1 MQKRIIL
8 ALIITS
14 LLSISFVLAAG
25 SSSGGSS
32 GNSLGSSTEMTFTV
46 KPYKVDCQAL
56 VPTKCLVVNG
66 EYFYDP
72 ITGFDYEED
81 YNYVIKVRRTQVYAS
96 ANAPADISLYAYTL
110 IRIVSKT
117 STAET
122 LPSGRTTCEDIDT
135 PRGRI
140 LCRITNKATLTDS
153 SSVVEEACRGRS
165 GTINEEKCK
174 ALYSRLKKS
183 NCYELDSAV
192 DKKKCFLK
200 ESGINI
206 NQGETFRASP
216 NEAKRSY
223 VVTLLYELQ
232 EKIEKL
238 QESGKITAE
247 ESASLVAKIVEIK
260 QMILDGKARSEV
272 VPKMQ
277 EFKNEYKSVITEGEQ

>member
-1 MQKRIIL
+1 MQKKIIL

-32 GNSLGSSTEMTFTV
+32 SSSDNS
-46 KPYKVDCQAL
+46 
-56 VPTKCLVVNG
+56 PTTI
-66 EYFYDP
+66 P
-72 ITGFDYEED
+72 TTTG
-81 YNYVIKVRRTQVYAS
+81 
-96 ANAPADISLYAYTL
+96 
-110 IRIVSKT
+110 VSGV
-117 STAET
+117 A
-122 LPSGRTTCEDIDT
+122 RCEDITT
-135 PRGRI
+135 PKGRI
-140 LCRITNKATLTDS
+140 LCRFKLPESERENYNQKYN
-153 SSVVEEACRGRS
+153 VVEEACRGRT

-206 NQGETFRASP
+206 NQGGTFRASP